1 MTEAT
6 DIEIYIASTS
16 ADALKSWL
24 AEQLDEV
31 EPAKRQPGMPK
42 NAVAMT
48 GYWHGQ
54 SFSILVLE
62 RVVGRFTSLWLN
74 SSDLPWSD
82 DAACAHAASE
92 QFNQETRIAAGGW
105 TESDDPDAWVQIMP
119 DGTETA
125 INWKTDQ
132 A

>member
-6 DIEIYIASTS
+6 DIEIYIAGTST
-16 ADALKSWL
+16 DALATWL
-24 AEQLDEV
+24 AAHLDAL
-31 EPAKRQPGMPK
+31 EPARRPPGMPK

-48 GYWHGQ
+48 GHWQGE
-54 SFSILVLE
+54 SFPVLVLE

-74 SSDLPWSD
+74 SPWLPWPD
-82 DAACAHAASE
+82 DATCARAASAH
-92 QFNQETRIAAGGW
+92 FNQEARIAAGGW

-119 DGTETA
+119 DGTETP
-125 INWKTDQ
+125 ISWKT